1 MYRNVPILYR
11 ILESFFRYR
20 TLFLVSALVVTL
32 IPAAVILTRK
42 PTYTATAMVQVVVED
57 VSQILGNGNG
67 NGSWLPAA
75 QQHVNHFN
83 DLLNDDSPGG
93 FVDTALQQ
101 AHLSR
106 PINVD
111 PRARDPRL
119 ALFRKGLSLTASS
132 DTVFQINLVWDNADE
147 CEQIVKALQQEYVDR
162 TGQDKQANSV
172 AVVAFL
178 DTELDKYAKRLRI
191 AEKAV
196 IDYKKNHA
204 GSSPETTN
212 ATLDQVS
219 ELKMQLND
227 LEVSSHN
234 NDLRRETIQKRLAQI
249 SPTSVKSQTLTDSP
263 LQIRKSGLEAARN
276 KLIEGDWLPTSTR
289 VRALDAQIESLTK
302 DIAAEAKTDPNRTK
316 NVKELTL
323 MDNPEYRELQT
334 QLNDATINTNT
345 EHAQIDELR
354 QRIAEYDVRIA
365 RLPVEEAQ
373 LNDVMRDFTILKTQY
388 ESLLTRRE
396 QAQLKISL
404 DKVSETSKLHSLGN
418 VYAQPTGG
426 KTKTALML
434 AGLIIFGLI
443 LGLGVTVLAEW
454 ADPSVRFATDVQNR
468 LGVPVLISL
477 PELAPLRLVNSS
489 NASGGEMP
497 GGRPLLPARDE

>member
-20 TLFLVSALVVTL
+20 TLFLISALVVTL

-42 PTYTATAMVQVVVED
+42 STYTATAMVQVVVED
-57 VSQILGNGNG
+57 VTSILGQGNGNG
-67 NGSWLPAA
+67 NWTPAA
-75 QQHVNHFN
+75 QQHVNRFN

-93 FVDTALQQ
+93 FVDNALQQ
-101 AHLSR
+101 AHLNR

-111 PRARDPRL
+111 PRVRDPRL
-119 ALFRKGLSLTASS
+119 ALFRKGLSVTASS
-132 DTVFQINLVWDNADE
+132 DTVFSINLVWDNSDE
-147 CEQIVKALQQEYVDR
+147 CEQMVKALQQEYVDR
-162 TGQDKQANSV
+162 TGQDKQAQSV

-178 DTELDKYAKRLRI
+178 DTELDKYARRLRV

-196 IDYKKNHA
+196 IDYKQKHS

-212 ATLDQVS
+212 ATMDQVS

-234 NDLRRETIQKRLAQI
+234 NDLRRETIQRRLAQI
-249 SPTSVKSQTLTDSP
+249 SPTSIKSQTLTDSP
-263 LQIRKSGLEAARN
+263 LQIRKTALEEARN
-276 KLIEGDWLPTSTR
+276 KLLREDWLPTSTR
-289 VRALDAQIESLTK
+289 VQALETQIESLK
-302 DIAAEAKTDPNRTK
+302 KEIALEAKDPNHAK

-323 MDNPEYRELQT
+323 MDNPEYRDLQT
-334 QLNDATINTNT
+334 QLNEATINTNT
-345 EHAQIDELR
+345 EHAQIEELR

-365 RLPVEEAQ
+365 KLPIEESQ
-373 LNDVMRDFTILKTQY
+373 LNDVMRDFTILKVQY
-388 ESLLTRRE
+388 EDLLKRRE

-404 DKVSETSKLHSLGN
+404 DKVSETSKLHSIGN

-426 KTKTALML
+426 KAKTALML
-434 AGLIIFGLI
+434 VGLIVFGLI

-454 ADPSVRFATDVQNR
+454 ADPSVRFATDVQQR

-477 PELAPLRLVNSS
+477 PELAPLRLVTSS
-489 NASGGEMP
+489 NPSGGEMS